1 LPSEDFGWLRRKGV
15 GIAFL
20 DVVEESI
27 ECYALIA
34 KTTSRAEDRWDAV
47 ALRYKG

>member
-1 LPSEDFGWLRRKGV
+1 LPSELAKEKGV

-20 DVVEESI
+20 DVEEESI

-34 KTTSRAEDRWDAV
+34 KPTSRAEDRWDAV
-47 ALRYKG
+47 ALRDKG